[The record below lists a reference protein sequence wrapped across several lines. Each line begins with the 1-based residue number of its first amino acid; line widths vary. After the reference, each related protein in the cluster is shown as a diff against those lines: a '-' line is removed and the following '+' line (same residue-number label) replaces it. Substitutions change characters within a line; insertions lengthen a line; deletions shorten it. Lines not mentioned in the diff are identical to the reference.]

1 MSQHLSAEVGEK
13 QRKMSKVRAVL
24 RGVPFNQHLMS
35 LILSFLMPLNIK
47 LLSLLNSE
55 LSCVPLQSLESDAK
69 LILYL
74 TVSSKKDVVP

>member
-1 MSQHLSAEVGEK
+1 MSQHLPAEVREE
-13 QRKMSKVRAVL
+13 QRKRSKVRVVL

-35 LILSFLMPLNIK
+35 LILSFLMLLNIK

-55 LSCVPLQSLESDAK
+55 VSRVPLQSLESDAK

-74 TVSSKKDVVP
+74 AISSTKDVVP

>member
-1 MSQHLSAEVGEK
+1 MSQHLPAEVGEE
-13 QRKMSKVRAVL
+13 QRKRSKVRVVL

-35 LILSFLMPLNIK
+35 LILSFLTLLNIK

-55 LSCVPLQSLESDAK
+55 VSRAPLQSLESEAK

-74 TVSSKKDVVP
+74 AISSTEDVVP